1 MLPRCLA
8 LMLLLWLPV
17 VAHAGDAAGALAAR
31 LAPLAQLS
39 GRFEQSVENGGA
51 ATPAHSAGRFSLRRP
66 DQFRWE
72 ITEPDSQL
80 LVASDG
86 VLWHYDRDLATATRR
101 RFDDGAAA
109 PLLLLA
115 ADAPALTEAFVV
127 EATGPDRYRVIPR
140 AADAGFREAELTFA
154 GPLPATMR
162 IIDRLG
168 QAIDIRF
175 SDLDEAPLAAGTFEF
190 TPPEDV
196 DVYRESD

>member
-1 MLPRCLA
+1 
-8 LMLLLWLPV
+8 MLLLWLPV

-51 ATPAHSAGRFSLRRP
+51 ATPANSAGRFSLRRP

-101 RFDDGAAA
+101 RLEDGAAA

-115 ADAPALTEAFVV
+115 ANAPALAEAFVV
-127 EATGPDRYRVIPR
+127 EARGPDRYRVVPR
-140 AADAGFREAELTFA
+140 AADAGFREAEITFA
-154 GPLPATMR
+154 GALPAGMR

-168 QAIDIRF
+168 QAIDIHF
-175 SDLDEAPLAAGTFEF
+175 TDLDQAPLAAGTFDF
-190 TPPEDV
+190 TPPDGV